1 VIFQNKLVHGRLI
14 KRFKRFLADV
24 RLDDGTEVVA
34 HCTNSGSMKSCL
46 ENGAEVYL
54 TPVTD
59 PKRRTKF
66 TWEMIKINGSWVGI
80 NTGNPN
86 KLAFEAI
93 AAGLIPELSG
103 YTNVKREVVFGD
115 SRFDVF
121 AENETEKCFVEV
133 KNVSLKEGKY
143 ALFPDAV
150 TTRGQKHLKTLME
163 VKAAGIRAVML
174 YIVQRTDVEVF
185 APAREIDP
193 EYARVLKQAVNAGVE
208 VIVLQVEVT
217 PEGIYLKKKLPVEK
231 KKKKIITHKENPR
244 KFRETTDST
253 HGRSI
258 FFVTAVGTTGRSPN
272 GKGKT

>member
-163 VKAAGIRAVML
+163 VKATGIRAVML

-217 PEGIYLKKKLPVEK
+217 PEGIYLKKKLPVE
-231 KKKKIITHKENPR
+231 I
-244 KFRETTDST
+244 
-253 HGRSI
+253 
-258 FFVTAVGTTGRSPN
+258 
-272 GKGKT
+272 

>member
-174 YIVQRTDVEVF
+174 YIVQRTDVDIF
-185 APAREIDP
+185 APAIEIDP
-193 EYARVLKQAVNAGVE
+193 EYAKVLKQAVNAGVE

-217 PEGIYLKKKLPVEK
+217 PEGIYIKKKLPVE
-231 KKKKIITHKENPR
+231 I
-244 KFRETTDST
+244 
-253 HGRSI
+253 
-258 FFVTAVGTTGRSPN
+258 
-272 GKGKT
+272 

>member
-1 VIFQNKLVHGRLI
+1 MEFREKLVHGTLI
-14 KRFKRFLADV
+14 KRYKRFLADV

-66 TWEMIKINGSWVGI
+66 TWEMIKINGGWVGI

-93 AAGLIPELSG
+93 SAGKIPELTG
-103 YTNVKREVVFGD
+103 YSKVTREVVFGD

-121 AENETEKCFVEV
+121 AESETEKCFIEV
-133 KNVSLKEGKY
+133 KNVTLKEGKY

-163 VKAAGIRAVML
+163 VKESGMRAVML

-185 APAREIDP
+185 APASEIDP
-193 EYARVLKQAVNAGVE
+193 EYAKALKLAVDAGVE
-208 VIVLQVEVT
+208 VIVLQAKVSPDKIELT
-217 PEGIYLKKKLPVEK
+217 KKLPVE
-231 KKKKIITHKENPR
+231 I
-244 KFRETTDST
+244 
-253 HGRSI
+253 
-258 FFVTAVGTTGRSPN
+258 
-272 GKGKT
+272 